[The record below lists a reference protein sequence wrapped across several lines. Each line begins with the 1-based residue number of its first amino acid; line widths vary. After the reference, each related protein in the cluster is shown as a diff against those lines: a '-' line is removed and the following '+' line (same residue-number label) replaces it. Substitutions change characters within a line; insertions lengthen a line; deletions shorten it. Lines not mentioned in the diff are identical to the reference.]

1 VAGRG
6 NNPNTIVGIFLLVLL
21 ALFAG
26 PDTMPRLISAFVPNA
41 DEGIPCDWLRSAD
54 NTANHQSLLGR
65 AAVNALVL
73 RVTASPVRTDAP
85 LVINIIVQN
94 SSIGTIPIVYNPQQ
108 VIVGD
113 NGTSGLG
120 IVFNPAN
127 SLSTGAARQDYT
139 TFPEGNIRLLGPR
152 QRCVH
157 RIEFPASQA
166 LADPTLASG
175 GAQVLAYYR
184 ITSAGQVVAPPGS
197 VATPIFPDQGLLT
210 VSSGFVQSAPVRI
223 ELQAVAQ

>member
-1 VAGRG
+1 
-6 NNPNTIVGIFLLVLL
+6 VGIFLLVLL

-41 DEGIPCDWLRSAD
+41 DEGIPCDWLRTAQD
-54 NTANHQSLLGR
+54 TANHQSLLGR
-65 AAVNALVL
+65 AAENALAL
-73 RVTASPVRTDAP
+73 RIQASPVRQDAP

-94 SSIGTIPIVYNPQQ
+94 TSIGTIPIVYSPQQ

-120 IVFNPAN
+120 IVFNPPN
-127 SLSTGAARQDYT
+127 GLTNGNTRQDYSV
-139 TFPEGNIRLLGPR
+139 FPEGNIRLLGPR

-157 RIEFPASQA
+157 RMEFPASQV
-166 LADPTLASG
+166 LSIPTLAGG

-184 ITSAGQVVAPPGS
+184 ITSAGQVVIPAGA

-210 VSSGFVQSAPVRI
+210 VRSGFVQSEPIRI